1 MKKINFF
8 QTRSFLASCFLLGLM
23 FFASIDMTA
32 QANNPANPTPA
43 NVYTF
48 EITHNRIPALQALQ
62 SNFSS
67 TSAKWQV
74 VQDAIDYYN
83 NVIADLNNPNPAVVS
98 AIADVD
104 FFANDLI
111 RRADEFTVLYNYSP
125 AQLAV
130 IQNEYTTGVG
140 LGLDVNP
147 TDKFKKVIWILEANA
162 Y

>member
-8 QTRSFLASCFLLGLM
+8 QTRSLLACCLFLGLM
-23 FFASIDMTA
+23 LFSNVNMNA
-32 QANNPANPTPA
+32 QTVAT
-43 NVYTF
+43 VYGT
-48 EITHNRIPALQALQ
+48 EITQNRIPALQALQ
-62 SNFSS
+62 SNFSAS
-67 TSAKWQV
+67 TAKWQV

-83 NVIADLNNPNPAVVS
+83 NVVADLNNPNPAVIS
-98 AIADVD
+98 ALSDSDIFGHDMV
-104 FFANDLI
+104 

-130 IQNEYTTGVG
+130 IQAEYNNGVG

-147 TDKFKKVIWILEANA
+147 TNSFKKIMWILEANA